1 MHKVRSGDN
10 FNCRSQTKGL
20 FKKQTVKNTKEA
32 EQDKKHRYSYNQ
44 QTVTHGAIAND
55 LEWPLTSLQL
65 LQPFPTPVRFI
76 D

>member
-55 LEWPLTSLQL
+55 LE
-65 LQPFPTPVRFI
+65 
-76 D
+76 